1 MSSSTN
7 APLWSKELRQRV
19 FEQHHTLAYPI
30 RGKVYKVLGPM
41 LEATGLKSSIGHV
54 CQIDTSTGQ
63 SIESEIVG
71 FRGEYTLLMPVG
83 STRGIAPGDPI
94 VPIAATPSIRV
105 GAHLLGRVLNG
116 LGEPMDEDALS
127 PSGAS
132 HALHGTRLNP
142 FSRHIIDTPMR
153 LGIRAMDACMPMGW
167 GQRMGLFAGAG
178 VGKSSLL
185 GMLARNSDADV
196 NVIALVGE
204 RSREVREFLDLA
216 LGSEALKHSVV
227 VVATSDMSPVLRLR
241 SAHMA
246 TAIAEAFRAEGK
258 RVLLLMDSLTRVAQA
273 QREIGLMLGE
283 PPASKGFTPSC
294 FSIIA
299 ELLERS
305 GPGISQ
311 NGAKAG
317 DISAFYTV
325 LVEGDDI
332 QADPVADAA
341 MSVLDGHVI
350 LDRNL
355 AEQGHYPA
363 ISILKSVS
371 RLDKQLASAELLTA
385 MRTLRRKIS
394 MYERMEDMISIGAY
408 ESGSNPEL
416 DQVISVMPEIRSFLQ
431 QSPDE
436 FSTNEESAQRLLQ
449 LVSKMAY
456 EESLNETH
464 NIQNIGATQRTGS

>member
-1 MSSSTN
+1 
-7 APLWSKELRQRV
+7 
-19 FEQHHTLAYPI
+19 
-30 RGKVYKVLGPM
+30 
-41 LEATGLKSSIGHV
+41 
-54 CQIDTSTGQ
+54 
-63 SIESEIVG
+63 
-71 FRGEYTLLMPVG
+71 
-83 STRGIAPGDPI
+83 
-94 VPIAATPSIRV
+94 
-105 GAHLLGRVLNG
+105 
-116 LGEPMDEDALS
+116 
-127 PSGAS
+127 
-132 HALHGTRLNP
+132 
-142 FSRHIIDTPMR
+142 
-153 LGIRAMDACMPMGW
+153 
-167 GQRMGLFAGAG
+167 
-178 VGKSSLL
+178 
-185 GMLARNSDADV
+185 
-196 NVIALVGE
+196 
-204 RSREVREFLDLA
+204 
-216 LGSEALKHSVV
+216 
-227 VVATSDMSPVLRLR
+227 
-241 SAHMA
+241 
-246 TAIAEAFRAEGK
+246 
-258 RVLLLMDSLTRVAQA
+258 
-273 QREIGLMLGE
+273 MLGE

-294 FSIIA
+294 FSIMA

-305 GPGISQ
+305 GPGI
-311 NGAKAG
+311 AKPGTGPG

-408 ESGSNPEL
+408 EAGSNPEL

-464 NIQNIGATQRTGS
+464 NIQNIGATQRTGSQ